1 MFRSMFLIV
10 KFLFFSVSS
19 FDFLQEKFKAK
30 S

>member
-19 FDFLQEKFKAK
+19 FDFLQEKFKTI
-30 S
+30 